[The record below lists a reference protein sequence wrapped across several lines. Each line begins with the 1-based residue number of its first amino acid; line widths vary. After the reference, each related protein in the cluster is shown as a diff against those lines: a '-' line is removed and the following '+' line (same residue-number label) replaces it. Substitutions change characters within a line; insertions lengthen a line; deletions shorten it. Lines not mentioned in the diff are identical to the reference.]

1 MDLSFS
7 QRNKILSDK
16 KELQVNSMDSDL
28 KNAIWN
34 ILLRSCFHDDLP
46 EPHKFFR
53 KLWDQH
59 FKLPIDEIPSLSKPT
74 IRIIK
79 QRYMEMKYN
88 QVYDF
93 LEFIRAYLLVIQND
107 ARAHQS
113 SPRIIYP
120 GSTTSIPLAYL
131 DNTTNNPLHLWDILD
146 ICEKNLNNVFEREFC
161 GYRIIGGCI
170 TPITSKHETEA
181 IETATKTPLS
191 TVNEHIQTA
200 HKHLSDRNS
209 PDYRNS
215 IKESISAVESICKNI
230 ADDPNTTMSKALK
243 KIEEKEK
250 IEMHSDM
257 KEAFKKL
264 YHYTSDSGGIRH
276 ALVDQKTQPSFDD
289 AKFML
294 VSCSAFINY
303 LVSKSAKSGIELNI
317 NS

>member
-7 QRNKILSDK
+7 QRNKILPDK
-16 KELQVNSMDSDL
+16 KELQMNSMDSDL
-28 KNAIWN
+28 KNTIWN
-34 ILLRSCFHDDLP
+34 ILLRSCFHDQFP
-46 EPHKFFR
+46 EPRKFFR
-53 KLWDQH
+53 KLWGQH
-59 FKLPIDEIPSLSKPT
+59 FKLPIDEIPPRYNSA
-74 IRIIK
+74 IQIIK
-79 QRYMEMKYN
+79 KRYMKMEYN

-93 LEFIRAYLLVIQND
+93 LEFIRSYLLVIQND
-107 ARAHQS
+107 AIERQS
-113 SPRIIYP
+113 GPRITR
-120 GSTTSIPLAYL
+120 GNTTSEPLYI
-131 DNTTNNPLHLWDILD
+131 WSILD
-146 ICEKNLNNVFEREFC
+146 DYEKNLNNIFEREFC
-161 GYRIIGGCI
+161 GYRIVGGYI

-191 TVNEHIQTA
+191 TVNKHIQTA
-200 HKHLSDRNS
+200 HKHLSDRDN

-230 ADDPNTTMSKALK
+230 ADDPDTTMSKALE

-276 ALVDQKTQPSFDD
+276 ALMEQKTQPSFDD

-303 LVSKSAKSGIELNI
+303 LVSKATKSGIELDI
-317 NS
+317 NR

>member
-7 QRNKILSDK
+7 QRNKILPDK
-16 KELQVNSMDSDL
+16 KKLQMNSMDSDL

-34 ILLRSCFHDDLP
+34 ILLRSCFHDKFP
-46 EPHKFFR
+46 ETHKFFR
-53 KLWDQH
+53 KLWDLH
-59 FKLPIDEIPSLSKPT
+59 FKLPIDEIPLLPDST

-79 QRYMEMKYN
+79 KRYMEMKYN

-93 LEFIRAYLLVIQND
+93 LEFIRPYLLAIQND
-107 ARAHQS
+107 AATHR
-113 SPRIIYP
+113 PRRHVINN
-120 GSTTSIPLAYL
+120 GGLASDPL
-131 DNTTNNPLHLWDILD
+131 DIWSILD
-146 ICEKNLNNVFEREFC
+146 DYEKNLNNIFEREFC
-161 GYRIIGGCI
+161 GYRLVGGCV
-170 TPITSKHETEA
+170 TPITSEHEMEA
-181 IETATKTPLS
+181 IEVATKTSLS
-191 TVNEHIQTA
+191 TVNKHIQTA
-200 HKHLSDRNS
+200 LKRLSDRDS

-230 ADDPNTTMSKALK
+230 ADDPGTTMSKALK

-250 IEMHSDM
+250 IEMHPDM

-276 ALVDQKTQPSFDD
+276 ALMDQKTQPSFDD

-303 LVSKSAKSGIELNI
+303 LVSKAAKSGINLNI
-317 NS
+317 NR

>member
-7 QRNKILSDK
+7 QRNKILPDK
-16 KELQVNSMDSDL
+16 KELQVSSMDSDL

-34 ILLRSCFHDDLP
+34 ILLRSCFHDEFP

-59 FKLPIDEIPSLSKPT
+59 FKLPIDEISSFSKPT

-79 QRYMEMKYN
+79 QRYMKMKYN

-93 LEFIRAYLLVIQND
+93 LEFIHACLLVIQNY
-107 ARAHQS
+107 AIEHQS
-113 SPRIIYP
+113 GPRVTYI
-120 GSTTSIPLAYL
+120 GSTTSDPLSI
-131 DNTTNNPLHLWDILD
+131 WSILD
-146 ICEKNLNNVFEREFC
+146 DYEKNLNNVFEREFC
-161 GYRIIGGCI
+161 GYRIVGGCI
-170 TPITSKHETEA
+170 TPITSKHETET

-191 TVNEHIQTA
+191 TVNKHIQTA
-200 HKHLSDRNS
+200 HKHLSDRDS

-250 IEMHSDM
+250 IEMHPDM

-303 LVSKSAKSGIELNI
+303 LVSKAAKSRIELNI
-317 NS
+317 NR

>member
-7 QRNKILSDK
+7 QRNKILPDK
-16 KELQVNSMDSDL
+16 KKLQVNSMDSDL

-34 ILLRSCFHDDLP
+34 ILLRSCFHRKFP
-46 EPHKFFR
+46 ETHKFFR
-53 KLWDQH
+53 ELWDLH
-59 FKLPIDEIPSLSKPT
+59 FKLPIDEIPLRSDLT

-79 QRYMEMKYN
+79 KRYMEMKYS

-93 LEFIRAYLLVIQND
+93 LEFIQSYLLTIQND
-107 ARAHQS
+107 AVAH
-113 SPRIIYP
+113 SPRIRVINN
-120 GSTTSIPLAYL
+120 GDRTSDPLNIWSVL
-131 DNTTNNPLHLWDILD
+131 DNY
-146 ICEKNLNNVFEREFC
+146 EKNLNNIFEREFC
-161 GYRIIGGCI
+161 GYRLVGGCI
-170 TPITSKHETEA
+170 TPITSEHEMEA
-181 IETATKTPLS
+181 IETSTKTPLL
-191 TVNEHIQTA
+191 TVNKHIQTA

-230 ADDPNTTMSKALK
+230 AGDPDTTMSKALK

-250 IEMHSDM
+250 IEMHPDM

-276 ALVDQKTQPSFDD
+276 ALMDQKTQPSFDD

-303 LVSKSAKSGIELNI
+303 LVSKIAKSRIDLNI
-317 NS
+317 NR